1 MSKKLKYRIILSL
14 MPIGTLFVRILGRTI
29 RWKKRHDFDRDRKVI
44 YAIWHGHALSLAL
57 FGMDRGIYTIAS
69 RFEDGEIATRLL
81 KGLGFNVVRGST
93 EEGKAKKGGRTGTRQ
108 LISALLDGNN
118 VAITVDGPKGPA
130 FKVKKGVIYL
140 AQKTGATIVPAA
152 VKLDKALIL
161 NTWDRFI
168 VPHPFTKGEVIF
180 GKKINVSPSDDLEE
194 KRLELERE
202 LLAISGVVSSS
213 EDRRDLQPSEL

>member
-14 MPIGTLFVRILGRTI
+14 MPIGTLLIRILGRTI
-29 RWKKRHDFDRDRKVI
+29 RWKKRYDFDRDRKVI
-44 YAIWHGHALSLAL
+44 YALWHGHALSLAL
-57 FGMDRGIYTIAS
+57 FGMDRGIYTMAS
-69 RFEDGEIATRLL
+69 RFEDGEIAARLL

-108 LISALLDGNN
+108 LIAALLEGNN

-140 AQKTGATIVPAA
+140 AQKTGAVIVP
-152 VKLDKALIL
+152 VVVRFEKALVL
-161 NTWDRFI
+161 NTWDRFV
-168 VPHPFTKGEVIF
+168 VPYPFTRGEVIL
-180 GKKINVSPSDDLEE
+180 GNRVSVFPSDDLEE

-202 LLAISGVVSSS
+202 LLAISGVAFSS
-213 EDRRDLQPSEL
+213 EDTGDLRPSEL

>member
-14 MPIGTLFVRILGRTI
+14 LPIGTLLVRILGRSI
-29 RWKKRHDFDRDRKVI
+29 RWRRRYDFNRDRKVI
-44 YAIWHGHALSLAL
+44 YALWHGHSLSLAL

-69 RFEDGEIATRLL
+69 RFEDGEIAARLL

-108 LISALLDGNN
+108 LIAALLDGNN
-118 VAITVDGPKGPA
+118 VAITVDGPKGPP

-140 AQKTGATIVPAA
+140 AQKTGATIVPAV
-152 VKLDKALIL
+152 VKFEKALVL
-161 NTWDRFI
+161 NTWDRFT
-168 VPHPFTKGEVIF
+168 VPYPFTRGEVIL
-180 GKKINVSPSDDLEE
+180 GRKINVSPSDDLEE

-202 LLAISGVVSSS
+202 LLAISGAASSS
-213 EDRRDLQPSEL
+213 EDRRGLRPSEL